1 VVTLL
6 HHSIAKQAG
15 ERPEQ
20 VAFRCRDQSL
30 TYQSLYKR
38 SSQLANLLISLGI
51 ESMDRVGIFTGK
63 AIELPIAIYGILA
76 AGAAYI
82 PIDPNSPIDRLEFLL
97 NDCGIEVLITS
108 NQKIKV
114 VQKIATNN
122 KTALRCLI
130 GIPENSIES
139 IQSIPWSA
147 IEAFTHS
154 PPRVSIQEDDLAYV
168 MYTSGST
175 GTPKGLM
182 HTHRSGLSYARYS
195 SYLYKVSSSDILG
208 NHAPLHFDIST
219 FEFLTGP
226 YSGATSVLI
235 PEEELMF
242 PASLAKFIEREKLTF
257 WYSVPLAL
265 IQLLTRGDLSG
276 VNLDSL
282 RYILF
287 GGEPFP
293 PKYLAKLVALLP
305 NAHFCN
311 VYGPA
316 EVNQCTNY
324 QIPPDYQA
332 TDQPIPIGHVWP
344 GAKALIVDET
354 DRPLPSNQIGEL
366 IVASSTMMH
375 GYWGR
380 PNLNETAFYNEEP
393 IPGFQRRYYRTG
405 DLFKM
410 DSEGLLHFCGRKD
423 RQIKIRGYRFELDE
437 VEAAF
442 TAQTEIEEAVA
453 VMVHSSDDESEI
465 VVAVILRNGIDFDP
479 TKAIAFARSKLP
491 HYGVPSRI
499 EVLTSFP
506 RTPTGKPNRPSL
518 AASISS

>member
-1 VVTLL
+1 MVTLL
-6 HHSIAKQAG
+6 HHSIAKQAT

-30 TYQSLYKR
+30 TYQSLYER
-38 SSQLANLLISLGI
+38 SSQLANVLLSLGI
-51 ESMDRVGIFTGK
+51 KNMDRVGIFMGK
-63 AIELPIAIYGILA
+63 TIELPIATYGILT
-76 AGAAYI
+76 AGAAYV
-82 PIDPNSPIDRLEFLL
+82 PIDPNSPVDRLEFLL
-97 NDCGIEVLITS
+97 KDCGIEILITS

-114 VQKIATNN
+114 VQKIATKH

-130 GIPENSIES
+130 GIPDNSIES

-147 IEAFTHS
+147 VDAFSSS
-154 PPRVSIQEDDLAYV
+154 PPQIAIQEDDLAYI

-195 SYLYKVSSSDILG
+195 SELYKVSSADILG

-242 PASLAKFIEREKLTF
+242 PASLAKLIEREKLTF

-265 IQLLTRGDLSG
+265 IQLLTRGDLSN

-305 NAHFCN
+305 NARFCN
-311 VYGPA
+311 LYGPA
-316 EVNQCTNY
+316 EVNQCTHY
-324 QIPPDYQA
+324 QIPPNYQA

-344 GAKALIVDET
+344 GAQALIVDEN
-354 DRPLPSNQIGEL
+354 DRPLPANQIGEL

-380 PNLNETAFYNEEP
+380 PSLNATAFYDEEP

-410 DSEGLLHFCGRKD
+410 DNTGLLHFCGRKD

-442 TAQTEIEEAVA
+442 TAQSEIEEAVA
-453 VMVHSSDDESEI
+453 VMVNSPDNENEI
-465 VVAVILRNGIDFDP
+465 VVAVIVRKGIYFDSS
-479 TKAIAFARSKLP
+479 KAIEFARSKLP

-506 RTPTGKPNRPSL
+506 RTSTGKPNRPSL